1 MWKCKCGQNN
11 LLINGQCSTCGSMMP
26 SALRTKIY
34 RSELYAVK
42 FARYRQT
49 VSLLKAKLSAG
60 SKRASVM
67 ASGSQKTLSG
77 ITKLFLLF
85 SEKCLIP
92 ITAFVLIFTVVFS
105 VYNQPKDSTNIV
117 SATALKITGVKN
129 IISTQLKPNAT
140 KSTQKLSL
148 TVKQTKSRIN
158 PNLQNNLKQ
167 KSVTVLQN
175 AVNIKTALPLHLKNT
190 IEELKKK

>member
-1 MWKCKCGQNN
+1 MWKCKCSRNN
-11 LLINGQCSTCGSMMP
+11 LLINGRCSACGSMMS

-42 FARYRQT
+42 SARYRQAA
-49 VSLLKAKLSAG
+49 LQLKTKLSAG
-60 SKRASVM
+60 SKRASAMV
-67 ASGSQKTLSG
+67 SGSQKTLSV

-105 VYNQPKDSTNIV
+105 VYNPPKDSTNIV
-117 SATALKITGVKN
+117 NDTALKLTGVKN
-129 IISTQLKPNAT
+129 TISTQLKPDAV
-140 KSTQKLSL
+140 SAIQKLSL

-158 PNLQNNLKQ
+158 PSLQNNLKQ